1 MGNVLSSLSSVP
13 ATHPTPRELEEIQ
26 HQESE
31 TFQVECVVCLTDRL
45 IFKKMHHSWSP
56 ETGHYVCLDCF
67 WSWKL
72 SCSENRSHLPDRKQ
86 LLCPL
91 CGIDDCYLFSM
102 SVHVACY
109 GCKTLRRS
117 ERFMAHGGA
126 HVIENHP
133 GCTLCWECITE
144 APECPICG
152 FASIPAAKLEPCRPG
167 LCQNHLRPC

>member
-1 MGNVLSSLSSVP
+1 MGNVFSSLSPVP
-13 ATHPTPRELEEIQ
+13 ATHPTPREVEEIQ

-31 TFQVECVVCLTDRL
+31 TFQVECAVCLTDRL
-45 IFKKMHHSWSP
+45 VFKKMHHSWSP

-72 SCSENRSHLPDRKQ
+72 SCSENRAHLPNCEQ
-86 LLCPL
+86 LICPL
-91 CGIDDCYLFSM
+91 CGIDNCYTLSM
-102 SVHVACY
+102 SVYVACS

-133 GCTLCWECITE
+133 GCTLCWQCITE
-144 APECPICG
+144 AEECPICG
-152 FASIPAAKLEPCRPG
+152 LEGPLLEPDNFAD
-167 LCQNHLRPC
+167 LWAQAQ

>member
-1 MGNVLSSLSSVP
+1 MGNVFSSLSPVP
-13 ATHPTPRELEEIQ
+13 ATHSTPRGLGEVP

-31 TFQVECVVCLTDRL
+31 TFQVECAVCLTDRL

-72 SCSENRSHLPDRKQ
+72 SCSENRAHLPNCNQ

-91 CGIDDCYLFSM
+91 CGIDKCYTLSM

-109 GCKTLRRS
+109 GCKSLRRS

-126 HVIENHP
+126 HVIESHP

-144 APECPICG
+144 AQECPICG
-152 FASIPAAKLEPCRPG
+152 LEGPLLEPNNFADMWA
-167 LCQNHLRPC
+167 QAQ